1 MRPAVALLAILPA
14 LQVQGQRGLDLRA
27 EGDAT
32 SVMVRG
38 YDGAEV
44 NEPALQA
51 TWRLPADSPAT
62 FSYQRLSAPTAGR
75 ALMLRP
81 LLLAGIEQYLDQR
94 IHFARKGVVTDLS
107 DERLLADMN
116 AMAAAAAA
124 EFQATE
130 GFSGFT
136 EPTMEQLERVT
147 HIDWSQATFGV
158 DAGGDQDKYLAIYFY
173 VRSQRQELARQLRAD
188 LLPLAG
194 VDVLAPEIT
203 GDVFSTGREV
213 SVPTVCSTVYDD
225 QNFLCALDLGV
236 DTAMHMADGQLTD
249 EVLAHIAHKAKTA
262 IADEPPAPGSP
273 GTPEWQPKIRKRDRW
288 LKAELDIINERIDK
302 LDQRKEL
309 WTLRDRMDDIEGRI
323 SDIGLEV
330 QEIKAGEVDLSGTEN
345 PLAELSDLTG
355 HNITVRFPR
364 GQSTLDAESQ
374 VMLNEVF
381 EQLARSP
388 RDRVLITGYTDRSGD
403 PAMNLALSEH
413 RAKTVRNY
421 LLARGIE
428 PERLLVNYYGDSR
441 SSGRD
446 PGERRVEVEW
456 LR

>member
-1 MRPAVALLAILPA
+1 MRVILFAALVFLADTA
-14 LQVQGQRGLDLRA
+14 QAQRGLDLRA
-27 EGDAT
+27 EGDAGT
-32 SVMVRG
+32 VMVRG
-38 YDGAEV
+38 YAGSGSAE
-44 NEPALQA
+44 PTLQA
-51 TWRLPADSPAT
+51 IWRFPADSPAT
-62 FSYQRLSAPTAGR
+62 FSYQRLSAPAGDQ

-81 LLLAGIEQYLDQR
+81 LLIAGIEQYLDQH
-94 IHFARKGVVTDLS
+94 IHFAHKGVTTDAS
-107 DERLLADMN
+107 DERMLADLN
-116 AMAAAAAA
+116 AMAAAAAR
-124 EFQATE
+124 EFDASE

-136 EPTMEQLERVT
+136 EPSMEQLERVT
-147 HIDWSQATFGV
+147 HIDWSQASFGV

-194 VDVLAPEIT
+194 VDVFAPEPV
-203 GDVFSTGREV
+203 GDAFSTGRNV
-213 SVPTVCSTVYDD
+213 RVPTVCSTVYDD
-225 QNFLCALDLGV
+225 DNFLCALDLAV
-236 DTAMHMADGQLTD
+236 DTALAPIDGKLTD
-249 EVLAHIAHKAKTA
+249 EFLAALAVRA
-262 IADEPPAPGSP
+262 RDVVADDPLPPGSP

-309 WTLRDRMDDIEGRI
+309 WSLRDRMDDIEGRI

-330 QEIKAGEVDLSGTEN
+330 QEIKEGGLAATEN
-345 PLAELSDLTG
+345 PIAALSDLTG
-355 HNITVRFPR
+355 RNITVRFPR
-364 GQSTLDAESQ
+364 NLSTLDAASR

-388 RDRVLITGYTDRSGD
+388 SDRVLITGYTDRSGD
-403 PAMNLALSEH
+403 PEVNLALSEQ

-421 LLARGIE
+421 LLSRGIE

-441 SSGRD
+441 SEQRD
-446 PGERRVEVEW
+446 PSERRVEVEW

>member
-1 MRPAVALLAILPA
+1 MRASVLPVLLLCVLGAQA
-14 LQVQGQRGLDLRA
+14 QRGLDLRA

-38 YDGAEV
+38 YKGADV
-44 NEPALQA
+44 AEPALQA
-51 TWRLPADSPAT
+51 TWRLPTDSPAT
-62 FSYQRLSAPTAGR
+62 FSYQRLSAPVGDR

-81 LLLAGIEQYLDQR
+81 LLLAGIEEYLDQR
-94 IHFARKGVVTDLS
+94 IHFAHTGVATDAS
-107 DERLLADMN
+107 DERMLADMN
-116 AMAAAAAA
+116 GMANAAAK
-124 EFQATE
+124 EFGASE

-147 HIDWSQATFGV
+147 HIDWSQASFGV

-194 VDVLAPEIT
+194 VDVLATEAT
-203 GDVFSTGREV
+203 GDAFTTGRGV
-213 SVPTVCSTVYDD
+213 QVPTVCSTVYDD

-236 DTAMHMADGQLTD
+236 DTAFHVADGQLTD
-249 EVLAHIAHKAKTA
+249 ELLAGIAKKARQSM
-262 IADEPPAPGSP
+262 DEPPPA
-273 GTPEWQPKIRKRDRW
+273 PEWQPKIRKRDRW

-309 WTLRDRMDDIEGRI
+309 WSLRDRMDDMEGRI

-330 QEIKAGEVDLSGTEN
+330 QEMKEGGVPASEN

-364 GQSTLDAESQ
+364 NMSTLDADSR

-388 RDRVLITGYTDRSGD
+388 LDRVLITGYTDRSGD
-403 PAMNLALSEH
+403 PEVNLALSEQ

-441 SSGRD
+441 SERRD
-446 PGERRVEVEW
+446 PTERRVEVEW

>member
-1 MRPAVALLAILPA
+1 MRALVLFALLVFGFPGRA
-14 LQVQGQRGLDLRA
+14 QRGLDLRA

-38 YDGAEV
+38 YEDPVAT
-44 NEPALQA
+44 EPTLQA
-51 TWRLPADSPAT
+51 IWRMPADSPAT
-62 FSYQRLSAPTAGR
+62 FSYQRLSAPAGDH

-81 LLLAGIEQYLDQR
+81 LLIAGIEHYLDER
-94 IHFARKGVVTDLS
+94 IHFAKKGVVADAS
-107 DERLLADMN
+107 DERMLTDLN
-116 AMAAAAAA
+116 AMARTAAR
-124 EFQATE
+124 EFEASE

-136 EPTMEQLERVT
+136 EPTMEQMERVT
-147 HIDWSQATFGV
+147 HIDWSQASFGV

-173 VRSQRQELARQLRAD
+173 VRSQRQELARQMRAD

-194 VDVLAPEIT
+194 INVLAPEPT
-203 GDVFSTGREV
+203 GDAFSTGRGVE
-213 SVPTVCSTVYDD
+213 VPTVCSTVYDD
-225 QNFLCALDLGV
+225 RNFLCALDLGV
-236 DTAMHMADGQLTD
+236 DTASGAGSGRLTD
-249 EVLAHIAHKAKTA
+249 ELLAHIATKARRVL
-262 IADEPPAPGSP
+262 DDPPPP
-273 GTPEWQPKIRKRDRW
+273 PQEWQPKIRKRDRW

-309 WTLRDRMDDIEGRI
+309 WALRDRMDDMEGRI
-323 SDIGLEV
+323 DDIGLEV
-330 QEIKAGEVDLSGTEN
+330 SGIKAGGTTTSEN

-364 GQSTLDAESQ
+364 NLSTLDGESR

-381 EQLARSP
+381 EQLARAP
-388 RDRVLITGYTDRSGD
+388 ADRVLITGYTDRSGD
-403 PAMNLALSEH
+403 PDVNLALSEQ
-413 RAKTVRNY
+413 RAKAVRNY
-421 LLARGIE
+421 LLARGIG

>member
-1 MRPAVALLAILPA
+1 MRAVVLPVLLATA
-14 LQVQGQRGLDLRA
+14 CAAQAQRGLDLRA
-27 EGDAT
+27 EGDAAN
-32 SVMVRG
+32 VMVRG
-38 YDGAEV
+38 FKGAEDT
-44 NEPALQA
+44 EPALQA
-51 TWRLPADSPAT
+51 TWRLPTDSPAA
-62 FSYQRLSAPTAGR
+62 FSYQRLSAPVGDR

-81 LLLAGIEQYLDQR
+81 LLLAGIEHYLDQR
-94 IHFARKGVVTDLS
+94 IHFSHKGVATDAS
-107 DERLLADMN
+107 DERMLADLN
-116 AMAAAAAA
+116 AMAGAAAK
-124 EFQATE
+124 EFGASE

-136 EPTMEQLERVT
+136 EGTMEQLERVT

-173 VRSQRQELARQLRAD
+173 VRSQRQDLARQFRAD

-194 VDVLAPEIT
+194 VDVLAPALT
-203 GDVFSTGREV
+203 GDAFSIGRGV
-213 SVPTVCSTVYDD
+213 QVPTVCSTVYDD

-236 DTAMHMADGQLTD
+236 DTTFGAIDGQLTD
-249 EVLAHIAHKAKTA
+249 ELLAHLAVKVKQTL
-262 IADEPPAPGSP
+262 ADEPGTP
-273 GTPEWQPKIRKRDRW
+273 GTPEWQPKMRKRDRW

-309 WTLRDRMDDIEGRI
+309 WSLRDRMDDMEGRI
-323 SDIGLEV
+323 DDIGLEV
-330 QEIKAGEVDLSGTEN
+330 REIKEVGSETPASEN
-345 PLAELSDLTG
+345 PLANLSDLTG

-364 GQSTLDAESQ
+364 NLSTLDADSR

-381 EQLARSP
+381 EQLARASQ
-388 RDRVLITGYTDRSGD
+388 DRVLITGYTDRSGD
-403 PAMNLALSEH
+403 PEVNLALSEQ

-441 SSGRD
+441 STARD
-446 PGERRVEVEW
+446 PSERRVEVKW

>member
-1 MRPAVALLAILPA
+1 MMRAILLAVLVLPTGLA
-14 LQVQGQRGLDLRA
+14 HAQRGLDLRA
-27 EGDAT
+27 EGDAGT
-32 SVMVRG
+32 VMVRG
-38 YDGAEV
+38 YAGAGAT
-44 NEPALQA
+44 EPALQA
-51 TWRLPADSPAT
+51 IWRFPADSPAT
-62 FSYQRLSAPTAGR
+62 FSYQRLSASAGDH

-94 IHFARKGVVTDLS
+94 IHFAHKGVISDAS
-107 DERLLADMN
+107 DERMLADLN
-116 AMAAAAAA
+116 AMAASAAK
-124 EFQATE
+124 EFDASE

-136 EPTMEQLERVT
+136 EPSMEQLERVT
-147 HIDWSQATFGV
+147 HIDWSQASFGV

-194 VDVLAPEIT
+194 VDVFAPEPA
-203 GDVFSTGREV
+203 GDAFSTGRGV
-213 SVPTVCSTVYDD
+213 QVPTVCSTVYDD
-225 QNFLCALDLGV
+225 DNFLCALDLGM
-236 DTAMHMADGQLTD
+236 DTAYKVMDGQLTD
-249 EVLAHIAHKAKTA
+249 EVLAGIAKKARLAVT
-262 IADEPPAPGSP
+262 DQPPPQ
-273 GTPEWQPKIRKRDRW
+273 EWQPKIRKRDRW

-309 WTLRDRMDDIEGRI
+309 WSLRDRLDDMEGRI

-330 QEIKAGEVDLSGTEN
+330 QEIKEGGLPTTEN
-345 PLAELSDLTG
+345 PIAELSDLTG

-364 GQSTLDAESQ
+364 NLSTLDAASR

-388 RDRVLITGYTDRSGD
+388 LDRVLITGYTDRSGD
-403 PAMNLALSEH
+403 PEVNLALSEQ

-421 LLARGIE
+421 LLSRGIE

-441 SSGRD
+441 SEQRD
-446 PGERRVEVEW
+446 PSERRVEVEW

>member
-1 MRPAVALLAILPA
+1 MRALLASGLVVSA
-14 LQVQGQRGLDLRA
+14 FAAHAQRGLDLRA

-32 SVMVRG
+32 AMMVRG
-38 YDGAEV
+38 YEGTEAT
-44 NEPALQA
+44 EPALQA
-51 TWRLPADSPAT
+51 TWRLPPDSPAT
-62 FSYQRLSAPTAGR
+62 FSYQRLSAPTGGR
-75 ALMLRP
+75 SLMLRS
-81 LLLAGIEQYLDQR
+81 LLLAGIDLYLDQR
-94 IHFARKGVVTDLS
+94 VHFAHKGVTADAS
-107 DERLLADMN
+107 DERILADLN
-116 AMAAAAAA
+116 AMVSSAAK
-124 EFQATE
+124 EFDATE

-194 VDVLAPEIT
+194 VDVLTPEPT
-203 GDVFSTGREV
+203 GDAFSTGRGV
-213 SVPTVCSTVYDD
+213 QVPTVCSAVYDD

-236 DTAMHMADGQLTD
+236 DTLFGTADGQLTD
-249 EVLAHIAHKAKTA
+249 ELLDHLATKAKEA
-262 IADEPPAPGSP
+262 ISDEPVAPAS
-273 GTPEWQPKIRKRDRW
+273 PEWQPKIRKRDRW
-288 LKAELDIINERIDK
+288 LKAELDIINDRIDK

-309 WTLRDRMDDIEGRI
+309 WTLRDRMDDMEGRI
-323 SDIGLEV
+323 DDIGLEV
-330 QEIKAGEVDLSGTEN
+330 REIKEGDTPASEN
-345 PLAELSDLTG
+345 PLANLSDLTG
-355 HNITVRFPR
+355 RNITVRFLR
-364 GQSTLDAESQ
+364 NLSTLDAESR

-381 EQLARSP
+381 EQLARAP
-388 RDRVLITGYTDRSGD
+388 QDRVLITGYTDRSGD
-403 PAMNLALSEH
+403 AAVNLALSEQ

-421 LLARGIE
+421 LLSRGIE

-446 PGERRVEVEW
+446 PNERRVEVEW

>member
-1 MRPAVALLAILPA
+1 MRVLLAPGLVLFA
-14 LQVQGQRGLDLRA
+14 FMVQAQRGLDLRA

-32 SVMVRG
+32 AVMVRG
-38 YDGAEV
+38 FEGTEAT
-44 NEPALQA
+44 EPALQA
-51 TWRLPADSPAT
+51 TWRLPTDSPAT
-62 FSYQRLSAPTAGR
+62 FSYQRLSAPTGGR

-81 LLLAGIEQYLDQR
+81 LLIAGIEQYLDQR
-94 IHFARKGVVTDLS
+94 IHFAHKGVTADAS
-107 DERLLADMN
+107 DERMLADLN
-116 AMAAAAAA
+116 AMVNAATK
-124 EFQATE
+124 EFDATE
-130 GFSGFT
+130 GFNGFT

-194 VDVLAPEIT
+194 VDVLASEPT
-203 GDVFSTGREV
+203 GDAFSTGRDV
-213 SVPTVCSTVYDD
+213 QVPTVCSTVYDD

-236 DTAMHMADGQLTD
+236 DTTLTSADGKLTD
-249 EVLAHIAHKAKTA
+249 EFLAALAVKAKSA
-262 IADEPPAPGSP
+262 VADEPPVPGTP

-309 WTLRDRMDDIEGRI
+309 WSLRDRMDDMEGRI
-323 SDIGLEV
+323 DDIGLEV
-330 QEIKAGEVDLSGTEN
+330 REIKEGGTTASEN
-345 PLAELSDLTG
+345 PLANLSDLTG
-355 HNITVRFPR
+355 RNITVRFPR
-364 GQSTLDAESQ
+364 NLSVLDAENR

-381 EQLARSP
+381 EQLARAP
-388 RDRVLITGYTDRSGD
+388 QDRVLITGYTDRSGD
-403 PAMNLALSEH
+403 AAVNLALSEQ
-413 RAKTVRNY
+413 RAKAVRNY
-421 LLARGIE
+421 LLSRGIE

-441 SSGRD
+441 STGRD
-446 PGERRVEVEW
+446 PSERRVEVEW

>member
-1 MRPAVALLAILPA
+1 MRASVLPVLLLCVLGAQA
-14 LQVQGQRGLDLRA
+14 QRGLDLRA

-38 YDGAEV
+38 YKGADAA
-44 NEPALQA
+44 EPALQA
-51 TWRLPADSPAT
+51 TWRLPTDSPAT
-62 FSYQRLSAPTAGR
+62 FSYQRLSAPVGDR

-81 LLLAGIEQYLDQR
+81 LLLAGIEEYLDQR
-94 IHFARKGVVTDLS
+94 IHFAHTGVATDDS
-107 DERLLADMN
+107 DERMLADMN
-116 AMAAAAAA
+116 GMANAAAK
-124 EFQATE
+124 EFGASE

-147 HIDWSQATFGV
+147 HIDWSQASFGV

-194 VDVLAPEIT
+194 VDVLATEAT
-203 GDVFSTGREV
+203 GDAFTTGRGV
-213 SVPTVCSTVYDD
+213 LVPTVCSTVYDD

-236 DTAMHMADGQLTD
+236 DTAFHVADGQLTD
-249 EVLAHIAHKAKTA
+249 ELLAGIAKKARQLM
-262 IADEPPAPGSP
+262 DEPPPA
-273 GTPEWQPKIRKRDRW
+273 PEWQPKIRKRDRW

-309 WTLRDRMDDIEGRI
+309 WSLRDRMDDMEGRI

-330 QEIKAGEVDLSGTEN
+330 QEIKEGGVPASEN

-355 HNITVRFPR
+355 RNITVRFPR
-364 GQSTLDAESQ
+364 NMSTLDADSR

-388 RDRVLITGYTDRSGD
+388 LDRVLITGYTDRSGD
-403 PAMNLALSEH
+403 PEVNLALSEQ

-441 SSGRD
+441 SERRD
-446 PGERRVEVEW
+446 PAERRVEVEW